1 MGVVG
6 WKMFTHKMQ
15 WTALQRKAYRKY
27 NPTRT
32 KEIERGHQE
41 VRDDNT
47 LSEGGGLF
55 GMMVMCLERQKK
67 AEHTEGDTSEK
78 KTNEP
83 PEPQ

>member
-1 MGVVG
+1 MGGLLGAVG

-15 WTALQRKAYRKY
+15 WTTLQRKAYRKY

-47 LSEGGGLF
+47 LSEGGGSVWNDGNVF
-55 GMMVMCLERQKK
+55 RK
-67 AEHTEGDTSEK
+67 AEESRTHRGGYK
-78 KTNEP
+78 
-83 PEPQ
+83 